1 MYRGLYDHSFFAAK
15 AIAPK
20 IPEAAQTI
28 EAPDATEA
36 KDPQ

>member
-1 MYRGLYDHSFFAAK
+1 MYRDLYDHSFFAAK

-20 IPEAAQTI
+20 IPDAAQPAEVI
-28 EAPDATEA
+28 EVPEA